1 MSVPRKR
8 GRGFTLIELLVVIA
22 IIAILIALLLPAVQQ
37 AREAARRTQC
47 RNHLKQMGLAFH
59 NYESSH
65 SRLPAGNYG
74 GNGTCN
80 DDGLAWPYFL
90 LPYIDQAPLYN
101 SIDSY
106 LNQTNISGSASCP
119 PGPNVGGPRVGIFRQ
134 HYTLYSATNNGVI
147 PGGER
152 VIPAFKCPSSTM
164 PAVVPA
170 VFSVP
175 GTERYNIPALPP
187 DHPGV
192 PGYATMDYKGNG
204 GGDVDGSG
212 LLSKHFESLGGR
224 PFAAVT
230 DGLSNTTFV
239 AESSYVTTNLA
250 YTYPQTLSG
259 TPTRTEDWPIWL
271 VSPNTDESIRFEG
284 ESSEDPINGRVG
296 PGTMAWARSDD
307 CAFSFHT
314 GGAHV
319 LFGDGA
325 VRFMSENMNINLWS
339 NLCSINDG
347 NAVGE
352 F

>member
-1 MSVPRKR
+1 MTRPKKR

-47 RNHLKQMGLAFH
+47 RNNLKQMGLALH

-65 SRLPAGNYG
+65 ARLPAGNFG

-80 DDGLAWPYFL
+80 DDGLSWAYYL
-90 LPYIDQAPLYN
+90 LPYIDQAPLSN
-101 SIDSY
+101 QIGGY
-106 LNQTNISGSASCP
+106 LSSTNLSGSSACP
-119 PGPNVGGPRVGIFRQ
+119 PGPNVGGPLVGVFRQ
-134 HYTLYSATNNGVI
+134 HNALYAKPI
-147 PGGER
+147 PGGETILAAYR
-152 VIPAFKCPSSTM
+152 CPSSTM
-164 PAVVPA
+164 PALVPAGFVVPGA
-170 VFSVP
+170 EAF
-175 GTERYNIPALPP
+175 GALPP
-187 DHPGV
+187 QDLGMV
-192 PGYATMDYKGNG
+192 GYAINDYKGNG

-212 LLSKHFESLGGR
+212 LMSKFSESRGGR

-230 DGLSNTTFV
+230 DGLSNTTFL
-239 AESSYVTTNLA
+239 AESAYVTTNLP
-250 YTYPQTLSG
+250 YTYPTTLTG
-259 TPTRTEDWPIWL
+259 TATRVEDWPTWL

-284 ESSEDPINGRVG
+284 ESSEDPINGRVS
-296 PGTMAWARSDD
+296 PGKMAFARSDD

-347 NAVGE
+347 NTVGE